1 MKHFYAQAVM
11 PGVVRINT
19 LNGLGNEEIRHSV
32 VIRDLTAD
40 EVMAFMI
47 ELSGAMVSALRMD
60 REEGS

>member
-1 MKHFYAQAVM
+1 M